1 MAVNYQRETL
11 DIISIQKSFR
21 YHTGIEEGKW
31 IQKPVQRQ
39 GDKYVKRAKIVLE
52 QKLGRELRDGYVT
65 HHVNGV
71 KNDDRPENL
80 DEMERSEHA
89 QLNLVRRIKGGGYVK
104 AQTNNGK
111 QLLQ

>member
-1 MAVNYQRETL
+1 
-11 DIISIQKSFR
+11 
-21 YHTGIEEGKW
+21 
-31 IQKPVQRQ
+31 
-39 GDKYVKRAKIVLE
+39 
-52 QKLGRELRDGYVT
+52 VT

-111 QLLQ
+111 